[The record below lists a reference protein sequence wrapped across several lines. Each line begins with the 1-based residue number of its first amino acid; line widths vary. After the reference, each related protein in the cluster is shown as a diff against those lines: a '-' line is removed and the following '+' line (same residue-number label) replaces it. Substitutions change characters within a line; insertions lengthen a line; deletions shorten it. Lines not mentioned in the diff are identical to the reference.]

1 MLKGTKTALVKKVQP
16 ISIHGQISLNVY
28 FVDPEDPE
36 GQVSLARIGPE
47 SAPRTIEAGDK
58 VEFRRIDSNEFHKL
72 EGERL

>member
-47 SAPRTIEAGDK
+47 AVPRTIEAGDK
-58 VEFRRIDSNEFHKL
+58 VELHYVLGTVTSITRAQS
-72 EGERL
+72 